1 MVAYTNLSK
10 LSLMLTSLT
19 TTLNNLHVN
28 KFKPASFK
36 SCILKVKMSWMNS
49 EANTPMING
58 TTQETWYAKF
68 LKPHFPSFMNVC
80 TTRIQRVIQINALI
94 KSAPPTSSMTR
105 KILSTTSTTRKIP
118 ITKSTTKKIP
128 ITTSTTRKISIM
140 DRSFAMKDS
149 ITSAGCTL
157 SWIRLSNST
166 SQPHQIKN
174 NGTKSDKRSVNWT
187 KQVHGSQQSAFRNR
201 CPQKT

>member
-1 MVAYTNLSK
+1 MVVYTNLSK

-105 KILSTTSTTRKIP
+105 KILSMNKL
-118 ITKSTTKKIP
+118 
-128 ITTSTTRKISIM
+128 
-140 DRSFAMKDS
+140 FAMKDS
-149 ITSAGCTL
+149 VTSDGCTL
-157 SWIRLSNST
+157 SQIKLFNTT
-166 SQPHQIKN
+166 SQPHQTKN
-174 NGTKSDKRSVNWT
+174 NGTKSKRRYVDWT
-187 KQVHGSQQSAFRNR
+187 KQVPGSQQSAFRNR